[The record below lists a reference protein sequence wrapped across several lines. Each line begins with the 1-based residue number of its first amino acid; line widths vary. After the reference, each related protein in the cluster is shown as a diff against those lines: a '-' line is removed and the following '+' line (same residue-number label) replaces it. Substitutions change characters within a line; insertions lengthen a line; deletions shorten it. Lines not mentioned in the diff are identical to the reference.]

1 MRIYAIFYH
10 ASRFARKSV
19 DACKYVRRVR
29 EAENPFKPSFTEHV
43 SYKET
48 PPEFM
53 GDTVLLSVIG
63 ETDKTKV
70 SNAAV

>member
-1 MRIYAIFYH
+1 MIFYYP
-10 ASRFARKSV
+10 SLFARKSV
-19 DACKYVRRVR
+19 DACNTSRAR
-29 EAENPFKPSFTEHV
+29 EAENPFKLSFTERV

-63 ETDKTKV
+63 DTDKT
-70 SNAAV
+70 

>member
-1 MRIYAIFYH
+1 MRIYAIFYD
-10 ASRFARKSV
+10 ASHFARKSV
-19 DACKYVRRVR
+19 DACNVSRVC

-63 ETDKTKV
+63 ETDKTKA

>member
-1 MRIYAIFYH
+1 MFLSIKFPVCANSYA
-10 ASRFARKSV
+10 
-19 DACKYVRRVR
+19 C
-29 EAENPFKPSFTEHV
+29 EAENPFKPSFTERV

-70 SNAAV
+70 HNAAV